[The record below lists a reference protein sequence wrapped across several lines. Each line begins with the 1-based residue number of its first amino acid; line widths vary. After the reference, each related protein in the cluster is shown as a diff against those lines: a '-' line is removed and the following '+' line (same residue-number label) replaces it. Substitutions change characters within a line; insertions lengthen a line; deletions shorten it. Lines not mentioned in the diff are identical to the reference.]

1 MARAITIGQ
10 DEKEGKVEKDRE
22 RERESS
28 CRTAVNERFRAETRP
43 SPPSPPPPCVHPFS
57 ATLQGSS
64 RIRSLENLPLL
75 FFKKRNITRGGWLS
89 PLVAPRIKQRH
100 PTERGKKRKKESK
113 KGNDAEEKG
122 GGIKKKRGKRK
133 KQRKVP
139 SCSRPISTMD
149 QRWRTVG

>member
-10 DEKEGKVEKDRE
+10 DEKEGKVERD

-100 PTERGKKRKKESK
+100 PTERGKKRKKERK
-113 KGNDAEEKG
+113 QERKRRRRERRRN
-122 GGIKKKRGKRK
+122 KKKRGKRK